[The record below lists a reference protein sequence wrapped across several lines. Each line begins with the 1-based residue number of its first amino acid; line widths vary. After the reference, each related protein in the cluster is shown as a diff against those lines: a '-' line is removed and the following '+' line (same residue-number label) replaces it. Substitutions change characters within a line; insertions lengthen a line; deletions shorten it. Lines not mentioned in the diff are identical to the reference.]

1 MNPFLQKLHK
11 IAKHFNSLG
20 TTTRQT
26 HQVLQEGFDLIVL
39 LWGLLHEYFVGYY
52 LFIYLS
58 KTLSLFN

>member
-39 LWGLLHEYFVGYY
+39 L
-52 LFIYLS
+52 
-58 KTLSLFN
+58 